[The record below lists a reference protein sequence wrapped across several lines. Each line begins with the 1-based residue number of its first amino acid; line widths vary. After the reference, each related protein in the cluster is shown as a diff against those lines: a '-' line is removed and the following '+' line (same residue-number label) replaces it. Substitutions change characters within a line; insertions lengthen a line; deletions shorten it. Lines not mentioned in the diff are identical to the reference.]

1 MWSMFDAFIQ
11 MTGIKLTRL
20 QKVLLMILIMLIVI
34 GMSKYYYAL
43 IGCKIFWYTVTK
55 GMAISE
61 IIQQIFLYPIICMM
75 IWRIP
80 E

>member
-1 MWSMFDAFIQ
+1 MWNYFDAFIQ

-20 QKVLLMILIMLIVI
+20 QKVLLMVLIMLTVI

-43 IGCKIFWYTVTK
+43 IGYRIFWYTITK

-61 IIQQIFLYPIICMM
+61 IIQQIFLYPIVCMA

>member
-1 MWSMFDAFIQ
+1 MWNMFDAFIQ

-20 QKVLLMILIMLIVI
+20 QKVLLMVLAMLIII

-43 IGCKIFWYTVTK
+43 IGCRIFWYTVTK
-55 GMAISE
+55 GMVISE

>member
-1 MWSMFDAFIQ
+1 MFEIFDIFIMQ
-11 MTGIKLTRL
+11 IGLKMNKL

-55 GMAISE
+55 GMAVSE